1 MNCIRA
7 SIVLA
12 SVLVM
17 TACGDAPADR
27 LMKAC
32 PVVFEGDAA
41 RGFLSAGL
49 QLEVLFDGLQIGEGP
64 VWVPAQQRL
73 LASNV
78 AGNEM
83 WSWSERAGA
92 SVMLDA
98 SGFTGFA
105 PSYEGGVRGS
115 NGAAIDANGDLIFCQ
130 HGDRRIAKLSLTDAS
145 VDKIQTVVSEFE
157 GKRLNSPND
166 LTIAPNGDIYFSDP
180 PYGFLDKVNSNPTE
194 GKMIFVEEKRELSTA
209 GIYRFRPATGEL
221 ALLSDVMPLPNGMAL
236 SPDGAYLY
244 VNSSNMQKRE
254 MWRFSTKDGSG
265 EVFYDGPFADDE
277 KGWFDGLKMHASGN
291 VFTTGP
297 GGVLVI
303 SPEGERIATIQLP
316 DEATNICFDED
327 QVFMYVTM
335 MAYVGRIQLKP

>member
-1 MNCIRA
+1 MNRTRA

-12 SVLVM
+12 SVTVM
-17 TACGDAPADR
+17 SACSSAPANR
-27 LMKAC
+27 LTKAC

-41 RGFLSAGL
+41 RAFLGEAL
-49 QLEVLFDGLQIGEGP
+49 HLEVLFDGLQIGEGP

-92 SVMLDA
+92 SVMLET

-166 LTIAPNGDIYFSDP
+166 LTIAPDGDIYFSDP

-194 GKMIFVEEKRELSTA
+194 GKMIFVAEKRELSTA

-221 ALLSDVMPLPNGMAL
+221 ELLSDVMPLPNGMAL
-236 SPDGAYLY
+236 SPDGAHLY
-244 VNSSNMQKRE
+244 VNSSDMQQRE

-265 EVFYDGPFADDE
+265 AVFYDGPFADGE

-316 DEATNICFDED
+316 EEATNICFDED
-327 QVFMYVTM
+327 QSCLFVTT
-335 MAYVGRIQLKP
+335 MAYVGRIELKP

>member
-1 MNCIRA
+1 M
-7 SIVLA
+7 
-12 SVLVM
+12 VM
-17 TACGDAPADR
+17 SACAKAPADR
-27 LMKAC
+27 PVKPC
-32 PVVFEGDAA
+32 PVVFTGDAA
-41 RGFLSAGL
+41 RAFLGEEL

-83 WSWSERAGA
+83 WSWSEQDGA
-92 SVMLDA
+92 SVLLET

-130 HGDRRIAKLSLTDAS
+130 HGDRRIAKLSLTDPS

-166 LTIAPNGDIYFSDP
+166 LTIAPDGDIYFADP
-180 PYGFLDKVNSNPTE
+180 PYGFLDMANSNPTE
-194 GKMIFVEEKRELSTA
+194 GKMIFVEEKRELSKA
-209 GIYRFRPATGEL
+209 GIYRFRPSTGEL
-221 ALLSDVMPLPNGMAL
+221 TLLSDVMPLPNGMAL

-244 VNSSNMQKRE
+244 VNSSNMQQRE
-254 MWRFSTKDGSG
+254 MWRFSTEDGSG
-265 EVFYDGPFADDE
+265 AVFYDGPFADDE

-303 SPEGERIATIQLP
+303 SPEGERIATIKLP

-327 QVFMYVTM
+327 QTFMYVTM
-335 MAYVGRIQLKP
+335 MPYVGRVKLKP